1 MTIASS
7 GSGGVASQIP
17 LPIQPVPP
25 IELLRFCP
33 KTKTWQRRLS
43 SYARVNIR
51 REVAPGV
58 IYIEASY
65 AQFLWDAAEEEV
77 EEGHCGMD
85 SSSMTSPK
93 FLITAVADAD
103 VTVRHSIFS
112 SLHENG
118 GFDDFLA
125 QADSLSAIF
134 AALNDEGEGKEDQ
147 APSFSNCT
155 RTYWT
160 LPMDHYLID
169 LLLDQ
174 VLRGNK
180 IGHAFITQAWNEMVK
195 SFNSKF
201 GSHYDKEVLKSRYKH
216 LREQYNDLKILL
228 DHNGFSWDETQEMVT
243 AEEYVWDSYTK
254 AYPDAQLYKFKT
266 VPSFNKLCVI
276 YGEEGSNGKPSNMA
290 HSEDLDDSDCSRT
303 DWTPSMDRC
312 LIDLLLKQVHKGQ
325 IINHIF
331 DEQVWIDIVAA
342 FNDRFGSQHDKYVLK
357 GQYKSLKKLYH
368 NMKDLLELGEFSWD
382 ESRQMVT
389 GPDDVWDAYTKVT
402 DGFLPH
408 ECNRSNRGVDDIQ
421 TISCLMMKLY
431 CKTSNLRWNKL
442 QDVIPPKI
450 GELKSL
456 THLYL
461 SFNNFKGE
469 IPKELANLP
478 LLRYLYLHEN
488 RFIGRIPPELGT
500 LQQLGHLYID
510 HNQFTGRIPDAFYK
524 HTFLKEI
531 VLEVFDTEFLF

>member
-51 REVAPGV
+51 REVAP
-58 IYIEASY
+58 ASY

-180 IGHAFITQAWNEMVK
+180 IGHSFITQAWNEMVK

-201 GSHYDKEVLKSRYKH
+201 GSHYDKEVLKSHYKH

-254 AYPDAQLYKFKT
+254 AYPDAQLYKFKI

-389 GPDDVWDAYTKVT
+389 GPDDVWDAYTK
-402 DGFLPH
+402 
-408 ECNRSNRGVDDIQ
+408 
-421 TISCLMMKLY
+421 
-431 CKTSNLRWNKL
+431 
-442 QDVIPPKI
+442 
-450 GELKSL
+450 
-456 THLYL
+456 
-461 SFNNFKGE
+461 
-469 IPKELANLP
+469 
-478 LLRYLYLHEN
+478 
-488 RFIGRIPPELGT
+488 
-500 LQQLGHLYID
+500 YID

-524 HTFLKEI
+524 HTFLKEMYI
-531 VLEVFDTEFLF
+531 EGNAFRPGVNPIGVHNVLEVFDTEFLF

>member
-25 IELLRFCP
+25 IELLGFCP
-33 KTKTWQRRLS
+33 KTKSWQRRLRVTFS
-43 SYARVNIR
+43 GYSIPNPADARVNIR

-85 SSSMTSPK
+85 NSSMTSPK

-134 AALNDEGEGKEDQ
+134 AALMMRSEGKEAQ

-216 LREQYNDLKILL
+216 LREQYNALKILL

-266 VPSFNKLCVI
+266 IPSFNKLCVI

-342 FNDRFGSQHDKYVLK
+342 FNDRFGSQHDKFVLK

-368 NMKDLLELGEFSWD
+368 DMKDLFELGEFSWD

-402 DGFLPH
+402 R
-408 ECNRSNRGVDDIQ
+408 C
-421 TISCLMMKLY
+421 
-431 CKTSNLRWNKL
+431 NLRWNKL
-442 QDVIPPKI
+442 QDVIPPEI

-478 LLRYLYLHEN
+478 LLRYLFLHEN

-500 LQQLGHLYID
+500 LQQLGHLYMD

-524 HTFLKEI
+524 HTFLKEMYI
-531 VLEVFDTEFLF
+531 EGNAFRPGVNPIGVHNVLEVFDTEFLF